1 MKRIKLALLLLTII
15 MSNIIMA
22 QDKPAYILYNNK
34 GKKVKFSK
42 MVKDLAKSDMIFFGE
57 YHTNPI
63 SHWLELELA
72 KSLHEIKGDSLYLG
86 AEMFENGNQLVLN
99 EYLAGFYPEK
109 KMLPE
114 ITQLWKNYK
123 TDYRPLVEFAKEN
136 NLRFIA
142 TNIPRRYASMI
153 YKHGMEA
160 LDMLSPEARAM
171 IGPLDKYYD
180 ATVYED
186 MKANMGG
193 HIPPTMDNIQLAQAS
208 KDATMAMFSVNSFT
222 PGNLLLHIDG
232 SYHSNNYRGIV
243 WWVNKI
249 KPGLD
254 IKTITTLTM
263 SEWNE
268 KSKKERKSIAN
279 YIIVVADNMTQTS
292 M

>member
-1 MKRIKLALLLLTII
+1 MRKINVVLILILMISNLLL
-15 MSNIIMA
+15 A

-34 GKKVKFSK
+34 GKEVKYKK

-63 SHWLELELA
+63 SHWLQIELA
-72 KSLHEIKGDSLYLG
+72 KSLHEIKGDSLYFG
-86 AEMFENGNQLVLN
+86 AEMFENGNQLVLD

-114 ITQLWKNYK
+114 ITQLWGNYQ
-123 TDYRPLVEFAKEN
+123 TDYKPLVEFAKEN

-153 YKHGMEA
+153 YKNGMDA
-160 LDMLSPEARAM
+160 LKMISPEARAM

-180 ATVYED
+180 ASVYED
-186 MKANMGG
+186 MKENMGG
-193 HIPPTMDNIQLAQAS
+193 HIPPTMDNIQMSQAS
-208 KDATMAMFSVNSFT
+208 KDATMAMFSVNSHK
-222 PGNLLLHIDG
+222 PGNLMLHLDG
-232 SYHSNNYRGIV
+232 SYHSNNFRGIV

-249 KPGLD
+249 KPGFE

-263 SEWNE
+263 SEWDE
-268 KSKKERKSIAN
+268 KTKEEKKSIAN
-279 YIIVVADNMTQTS
+279 YIIVVADNMTQTKR
-292 M
+292 